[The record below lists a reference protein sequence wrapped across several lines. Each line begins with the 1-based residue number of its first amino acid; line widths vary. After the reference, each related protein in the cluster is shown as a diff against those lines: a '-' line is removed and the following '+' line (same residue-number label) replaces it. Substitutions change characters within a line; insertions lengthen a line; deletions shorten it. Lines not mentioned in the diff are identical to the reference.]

1 MNIELMSHQVDGA
14 DFLSDREAALLFWD
28 AGAGKTYAAVRG
40 CDLAHEKNVADAF
53 VPNPILAITPAVN
66 RRNLA
71 NEFIKAQ
78 GRDRNIAVI
87 EKGTD
92 SFEDADV
99 IITSFD
105 LAAKHNVWERLM
117 EMTFDVLILDEL
129 QYLKT
134 PTSARARAVFGGS
147 RYGRDGLFGRA
158 FQIWALSGTPAPNN
172 ISELFPW
179 IRATRPDLMAALKPD
194 GGRVTLDDFKM
205 AFCRCLDT
213 PYGLKIV
220 GNREEE
226 VRRLWDRLRGDISR
240 IHKHDVLKDLPP
252 VTFHDYEVTGDKTA
266 SKVRKLE
273 AEYRDQ
279 IEMLL
284 RDVTGIGIYDEHITT
299 MRRVTEM
306 AKVGDC
312 IELVKNEL
320 LDGAMQKVVLFANYI
335 DTMDALFEALE
346 EFNPVMIRG
355 DVTPLR
361 RHQAITAFHE
371 DDDGRVFIGQVV
383 AAGTAITLH
392 ADGKCADV
400 IFVSADWV
408 PANNAQAV
416 ARVHRKG
423 QHNNVHARFLHLAN
437 SLDEQVS
444 RSLMHKTYTLNEAL
458 DERKTHHA
466 S

>member
-1 MNIELMSHQVDGA
+1 MNVELMPHQVDGA
-14 DFLSDREAALLFWD
+14 GFLSDREAGLLYWD

-40 CDLAHEKNVADAF
+40 CDLAYEKNVAEKI
-53 VPNPILAITPAVN
+53 VPGQILALTPAVN

-71 NEFIKAQ
+71 NEFTKSQA
-78 GRDRNIAVI
+78 RDREIAVI

-92 SFEDADV
+92 TFDHADV
-99 IITSFD
+99 IISSYD
-105 LAAKHNVWERLM
+105 LAAKRAVWERLM
-117 EMTFDVLILDEL
+117 ALTFDVLILDEL

-134 PTSARARAVFGGS
+134 PTSARARAVFGGNG
-147 RYGRDGLFGRA
+147 YGRDGLFGRA
-158 FQIWALSGTPAPNN
+158 IQTWALSGTPAPNN
-172 ISELFPW
+172 ITELFPW
-179 IRATRPDLMAALKPD
+179 IRATRPDLLAGLRP
-194 GGRVTLDDFKM
+194 GGRVTLDDFKR
-205 AFCRCLDT
+205 AFCKCVDT

-220 GNREEE
+220 GNRDAE
-226 VRRLWDRLRGDISR
+226 VRQLWARLRGDVSR
-240 IHKHDVLKDLPP
+240 IHKHDVIEDLPP
-252 VTFHDYEVTGDKTA
+252 VTFHDYEVMGDKTA

-273 AEYRDQ
+273 AEYREQ

-284 RDVTGIGIYDEHITT
+284 RDVSGTGVYDEHITT

-312 IELVKNEL
+312 IEIVKAEL
-320 LDGAMQKVVLFANYI
+320 ADGAMQKVVIFANYK
-335 DTMDALFEALE
+335 DTITSLREALH
-346 EFNPVMIRG
+346 EFNPVVIRG

-361 RHQAITAFHE
+361 RQQAIEAFHG
-371 DDDGRVFIGQVV
+371 DDDVRVFIGQIV

-392 ADGKCADV
+392 ADGKCSDV

-444 RSLMHKTYTLNEAL
+444 RTLMHKTFTLNKAL